1 MYTLLK
7 ELQLFVINIS
17 NKSTDYYICAIHYF
31 HQVTCFA
38 KRNHMTITCLHN
50 WKVHLHTICT
60 LVLHGISVHGG
71 CRRFSSELRPC
82 MNSLF
87 TQIYTKCIYMK
98 LLFHPHSLSLS
109 SSLQSL
115 SLLSFWL
122 SSKSLSLNHRWES
135 SSNNM
140 KAGVCSVRFNRVDK
154 NSSFFCYTTRKR
166 FGDTCLVFC
175 LVITFPFV

>member
-87 TQIYTKCIYMK
+87 TQNASKMHDLITLKKQQKMY
-98 LLFHPHSLSLS
+98 S
-109 SSLQSL
+109 SDVQHIGKILWKHVCKQL
-115 SLLSFWL
+115 NILSFNWFL
-122 SSKSLSLNHRWES
+122 FAKKITDVLFRW
-135 SSNNM
+135 
-140 KAGVCSVRFNRVDK
+140 
-154 NSSFFCYTTRKR
+154 TH
-166 FGDTCLVFC
+166 
-175 LVITFPFV
+175 